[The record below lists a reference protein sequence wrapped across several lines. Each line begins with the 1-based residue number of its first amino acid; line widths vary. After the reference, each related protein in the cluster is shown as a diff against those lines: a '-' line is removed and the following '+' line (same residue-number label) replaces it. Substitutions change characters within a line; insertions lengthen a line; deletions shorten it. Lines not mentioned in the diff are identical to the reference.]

1 MKIRTDFVT
10 NSSSSSFITF
20 SIEDETLAKIL
31 SKYEDNPFLSSFI
44 SINGNTVNG
53 EVANDEGTD
62 TADVKEEGISS
73 YLISLLS
80 YFDDRYNIDDFE
92 EIENDLVLNRFEI
105 DEDLVKAEICDTEST
120 TDGEGSYYSHINI
133 KNNEIRTLM
142 LNEEIWNG
150 DGERYL
156 WEIISSADS
165 DLEGLAIEH
174 GEVTTD
180 FYQTKSKTK
189 NKQNRP
195 QPLRM
200 IVSLCN
206 SLDPGQL
213 EFLIKDL
220 NGFRKNVKVKRD
232 GDIGENILKVCKQLD
247 SEEEWIQG
255 NNGVSCYKYIV
266 NRISFYND
274 LRMVDENLSGQTDI
288 DFTGKSFV
296 FHEEGNLELKESV
309 KFLGGIIRESIGRRT
324 DYFVLEDNYRNNPW
338 FFDPKSAAAID
349 CAKKKTGI
357 KLILNSVLKK
367 AVGNQDV
374 KLEEPK
380 KRVEEI
386 NKKKEQAERKYQDTI
401 NGVESIHCSGV
412 CYVTSFLESSEEEFV
427 DSVLRPLGG
436 ICKDSMSRKI
446 GVFIIKDREVEG
458 RKTEYAR
465 QLIEEGHEMIIVTYC
480 YFVTLYREGLVTR

>member
-180 FYQTKSKTK
+180 FYQTKSK
-189 NKQNRP
+189 
-195 QPLRM
+195 
-200 IVSLCN
+200 
-206 SLDPGQL
+206 
-213 EFLIKDL
+213 
-220 NGFRKNVKVKRD
+220 
-232 GDIGENILKVCKQLD
+232 
-247 SEEEWIQG
+247 
-255 NNGVSCYKYIV
+255 
-266 NRISFYND
+266 FY
-274 LRMVDENLSGQTDI
+274 
-288 DFTGKSFV
+288 
-296 FHEEGNLELKESV
+296 
-309 KFLGGIIRESIGRRT
+309 
-324 DYFVLEDNYRNNPW
+324 
-338 FFDPKSAAAID
+338 
-349 CAKKKTGI
+349 
-357 KLILNSVLKK
+357 
-367 AVGNQDV
+367 
-374 KLEEPK
+374 
-380 KRVEEI
+380 
-386 NKKKEQAERKYQDTI
+386 
-401 NGVESIHCSGV
+401 
-412 CYVTSFLESSEEEFV
+412 
-427 DSVLRPLGG
+427 
-436 ICKDSMSRKI
+436 
-446 GVFIIKDREVEG
+446 
-458 RKTEYAR
+458 
-465 QLIEEGHEMIIVTYC
+465 
-480 YFVTLYREGLVTR
+480 